1 MFTPSFLLLSCVA
14 QSLTNIQKIPFQK
27 LAGLWNVHFIHGFIS
42 RVETEKLLL
51 EQNKGNTVIFR
62 FSSTQPGA
70 LVLSYL
76 WHDDEEVVRHDLIE
90 VSDSG
95 FITKSGHQRPTL
107 KKVLTDTESEY
118 ADLEFI
124 YPQLPFEMVGFYSH
138 LSADPQDGAAA
149 SGYNVPAPAKKKG
162 KD

>member
-1 MFTPSFLLLSCVA
+1 MDSR
-14 QSLTNIQKIPFQK
+14 

-42 RVETEKLLL
+42 RMETEKLLL
-51 EQNKGNTVIFR
+51 EQHKGGTVIFR

-76 WHDDEEVVRHDLIE
+76 WHDDEEVVRHDL
-90 VSDSG
+90 
-95 FITKSGHQRPTL
+95 
-107 KKVLTDTESEY
+107 KKVLTDTEAEY
-118 ADLEFI
+118 AELEFI

-138 LSADPQDGAAA
+138 LSADPQDEAAA
-149 SGYNVPAPAKKKG
+149 SGYNVPLNKRG